1 MGEVIL
7 NLLPVLI
14 GALTVPIYP
23 IIALIFLQSEGG
35 IRKATALMAGGV
47 LIRIIQGLLFNI
59 IFTEVKEDYPA
70 GGDDLIVSTLLL
82 VLGIFLLH
90 TAIKK
95 WNKEE
100 DPDAPP
106 PQWMSGLQNTSA
118 LKAAGMG
125 ALYVLISPKQW
136 VFTQIAIGMIS
147 DGDLSFQS
155 NVLLYLFY
163 VIATQILV
171 LVPTLMM
178 VIAPQQSA
186 KPIKALHNWLGRHS
200 TTILIA
206 MSLILGLYF
215 IYKSLTSFFG

>member
-35 IRKATALMAGGV
+35 TRKAIALMAGGLSIRV
-47 LIRIIQGLLFNI
+47 LQGLLFNV
-59 IFTEVKEDYPA
+59 IFTEVNEDYP

-106 PQWMSGLQNTSA
+106 PQWMSNLDNTTI

-136 VFTQIAIGMIS
+136 LFTQIAIGMIS
-147 DGDLSFQS
+147 DSELSFLS
-155 NVLLYLFY
+155 NVLIYLFY
-163 VIATQILV
+163 IIATQVFV
-171 LVPTLMM
+171 LVPTIMM
-178 VIAPQQSA
+178 LISPEQAI
-186 KPIKALHNWLGRHS
+186 KPIKALHAWLTRHS

-206 MSLILGLYF
+206 MSLLLGLYCVYRG
-215 IYKSLTSFFG
+215 ITGLLG

>member
-7 NLLPVLI
+7 NLLPVLV

-35 IRKATALMAGGV
+35 TRKAIALMMGG
-47 LIRIIQGLLFNI
+47 LSIRLLQGLLFNV
-59 IFTEVKEDYPA
+59 IFTEVNEEYP

-106 PQWMSGLQNTSA
+106 PQWMSNLDNITA
-118 LKAAGMG
+118 IKAAGMG

-136 VFTQIAIGMIS
+136 LFTQIAIGMIS
-147 DGDLSFQS
+147 DSELSFLS

-163 VIATQILV
+163 IIATQVFV

-178 VIAPQQSA
+178 VISPEQAI
-186 KPIKALHNWLGRHS
+186 KPIKTLHTWLTRHS

-206 MSLILGLYF
+206 MSLLLG
-215 IYKSLTSFFG
+215 IYCIYLGITGLIG